1 MMKIIIR
8 LFLVME
14 INIIFLL
21 FNLSVIFNNLINLIM
36 FITHIL
42 FHNQVY
48 ILRVNNRIKKREIFN
63 NRLKNMFD

>member
-1 MMKIIIR
+1 
-8 LFLVME
+8 ME